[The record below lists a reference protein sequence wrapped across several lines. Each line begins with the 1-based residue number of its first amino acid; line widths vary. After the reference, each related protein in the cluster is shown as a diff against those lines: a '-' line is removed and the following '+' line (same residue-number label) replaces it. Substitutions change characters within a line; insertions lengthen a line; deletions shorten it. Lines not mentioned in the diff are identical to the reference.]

1 MIYRIPWAL
10 LLGFVMAWPL
20 VAADDPKKEG
30 TSEKEETEAK
40 PPPVKGKWTPVG
52 ALLGQ
57 VKVAS
62 PNSLTLIVEYQEM
75 QPKTPNAKGNNN
87 ANNAANRQMQNFQNQ
102 MNSANRIKNPA
113 QRAARVQQ
121 IQAQMQVA
129 AMKQANNF
137 KMVTK
142 KKDVDV
148 VMANELQVRVQD
160 PPQEF
165 DEKGKA
171 KKFTAEEL
179 KKLKGPGNLWGYPGE
194 IDKIKPGAILQVF
207 LYKKAKKTV
216 ARAAPK
222 GSLLPKKEEGDDD
235 KDKDKD
241 KAKEKA
247 KDEDEK
253 PTSKSKET
261 APAAEDDDDGT
272 DPVVKVVYVR
282 KESTLPDGKSP
293 KGK

>member
-1 MIYRIPWAL
+1 MLYRILWAL

-20 VAADDPKKEG
+20 VAADDTKKES
-30 TSEKEETEAK
+30 TSDKEETEAK

-57 VKVAS
+57 VKAAS
-62 PNSLTLIVEYQEM
+62 PNSLTLTIEYQEM
-75 QPKTPNAKGNNN
+75 QPQNPNPKNKNNTN
-87 ANNAANRQMQNFQNQ
+87 TAANRQMQNFHNQ
-102 MNSANRIKNPA
+102 MNSANRIKNPV
-113 QRAARVQQ
+113 QRAARIQQ
-121 IQAQMQVA
+121 IQAQMQIA
-129 AMKQANNF
+129 GMKQANNF

-142 KKDVDV
+142 KKDMDV
-148 VMANELQVRVQD
+148 AMANELQIRVQD

-165 DEKGKA
+165 DEKGKQ
-171 KKFTAEEL
+171 KKYTAEEL

-222 GSLLPKKEEGDDD
+222 GSLAPKKEDGDDD
-235 KDKDKD
+235 KDK
-241 KAKEKA
+241 AREKA

-261 APAAEDDDDGT
+261 APAADEDDDGT

-282 KESTLPDGKSP
+282 QESTQPDRKSP
-293 KGK
+293 KK